1 MIKVTAKEI
10 IISVFFGLLITLGYL
25 ANMEYMQYDSETG
38 SDYCTYS
45 YGVKEPV
52 QKALCSGLSYGYPKN
67 YISSWPALDY
77 TEKNGQ
83 IDTTTLMVSSKVNF
97 DVLAFATNLII
108 WSGVSFAVITA
119 VQILLPWNKKAL
131 KSKK

>member
-10 IISVFFGLLITLGYL
+10 TISVFFGLLITLGYL

-38 SDYCTYS
+38 FDYCTYS

-52 QKALCSGLSYGYPKN
+52 QTALCSGLSYGYPKN
-67 YISSWPALDY
+67 YISSWPALEY

-119 VQILLPWNKKAL
+119 VQILLPKNKKAL